1 MAGFPGCCIPKALSL
16 SPAHVM
22 LGIAEEVSV
31 VAVRMVPKRETS
43 NRLDIIVVSV
53 VVLDVETTECGG
65 LHRFRARKAGEGGGE
80 ACVGKCGIEEAAV
93 WKPPWP

>member
-1 MAGFPGCCIPKALSL
+1 MAGFPGCSIPKALSL
-16 SPAHVM
+16 SPARVM
-22 LGIAEEVSV
+22 LGIAEETSV
-31 VAVRMVPKRETS
+31 VPKRETS

-53 VVLDVETTECGG
+53 LVLDVETIECGG
-65 LHRFRARKAGEGGGE
+65 LHRFRARGAGEGGGG